1 MFGERAFDNPKNWRD
16 LTRLF
21 RYLASDK
28 QSWILDYF
36 AGSGTTAHA
45 VIALN
50 REDRGNRKFF
60 LVEMGSYFDDVLL
73 PRVRKAAYSSSWK
86 SGKPIERDGSSLL
99 IKYLRLESYDDT
111 LNNLQLKRSSKQQ
124 LQLEINDAIRED
136 YTLSYMLDVE
146 TRDSQSL
153 LNIEGFRNP
162 DEYKLKVERDGET
175 VLVNIDLVETFYW
188 LLGLSVKHIDRI
200 RGIRVIEGTN
210 PEGER
215 VLVLWRNLD
224 ETDNDALDQWFTK
237 QDYNTREQVYDLFPI
252 LKERRN
258 QPSTSLSGGQQQ
270 MVAIGRALMSN
281 PELIL
286 FDEIS
291 LGLAPVI
298 IKSIYDAL
306 PNIISGGMTALI
318 VEQDITKALAVS
330 SRVYCLQEG
339 RVSLTGRV
347 EDITR
352 DQITAAYFGVDA

>member
-1 MFGERAFDNPKNWRD
+1 MSDPLLKLSGLDAHYGDFQALFGVDMDIATGE
-16 LTRLF
+16 
-21 RYLASDK
+21 
-28 QSWILDYF
+28 
-36 AGSGTTAHA
+36 
-45 VIALN
+45 VIAIIGANGAGKTTLMRSISGLLRN
-50 REDRGNRKFF
+50 EAAQVTFKGQAIGGLRADQDAYAGIA
-60 LVEMGSYFDDVLL
+60 LVPEGRQLF
-73 PRVRKAAYSSSWK
+73 P
-86 SGKPIERDGSSLL
+86 SLSVEEN
-99 IKYLRLESYDDT
+99 LRLGST
-111 LNNLQLKRSSKQQ
+111 VGRSGPWS
-124 LQLEINDAIRED
+124 LDA
-136 YTLSYMLDVE
+136 V
-146 TRDSQSL
+146 
-153 LNIEGFRNP
+153 
-162 DEYKLKVERDGET
+162 
-175 VLVNIDLVETFYW
+175 
-188 LLGLSVKHIDRI
+188 
-200 RGIRVIEGTN
+200 
-210 PEGER
+210 
-215 VLVLWRNLD
+215 
-224 ETDNDALDQWFTK
+224 
-237 QDYNTREQVYDLFPI
+237 YNLFPI

-298 IKSIYDAL
+298 IKSIYAAL